1 MKKISSKIILL
12 TLSMVVLT
20 IVATQ
25 AFVLYIQSEITDVM
39 GEDVFTAEG
48 KALISD
54 QLSEILLLSFLII
67 GLILVLSIIVSYI
80 VGKRIAKP
88 IVTLDYDLKMA
99 QNGDLTVRSQV
110 RTKDE
115 VGDLAQSFNAMIE
128 NLNRMTKDNM
138 GLSDKLSSSFTE
150 IERIAATVMTKSE
163 ETDHTISDMS
173 GEITKQAEATES
185 ANEQIGLMVQDL
197 SQISTYMS
205 EALEQTNQT
214 LNAIQEG
221 QTTLNNQKD
230 TMRQNRSAS
239 DKVADAITELST
251 VTADIVR
258 VLDVIQAI
266 SNQTNLLALNA
277 SIEAARAGEYG
288 RGFAIV
294 AEEIRQ
300 LAEQT
305 LTSTT
310 EINDIIETIQMSVK
324 DAVNQIEVSKQTV
337 TDQELAL
344 TQSVSSYEILT
355 SRVNQIDTQ
364 IKETASRS
372 FAINERASKA
382 ASQMNDVAQIAEDT
396 STRIDSVAN
405 ISRSQAE
412 EVSTIDLYIQGVKEL
427 IESLGDSV
435 KRFKL

>member
-1 MKKISSKIILL
+1 
-12 TLSMVVLT
+12 MVLLT
-20 IVATQ
+20 IVTTQ
-25 AFVLYIQSEITDVM
+25 AFVFYIQSELTQAVDH
-39 GEDVFTAEG
+39 EVFTEEG
-48 KALISD
+48 KTIISDHLADISLISFFIIG
-54 QLSEILLLSFLII
+54 ILL
-67 GLILVLSIIVSYI
+67 IVTIVIAYI

-88 IVTLDYDLKMA
+88 IVILENDLKVV
-99 QNGDLTVRSQV
+99 QEGDLTIRSQI
-110 RTKDE
+110 RSKDE
-115 VGDLAQSFNAMIE
+115 VGALAKSFNIMIE

-138 GLSDKLSSSFTE
+138 GLSDKLSSSFSE
-150 IERIAATVMTKSE
+150 IEKIASTVITKSE
-163 ETDHTISDMS
+163 ETDYTISDMS
-173 GEITKQAEATES
+173 GEIIKQAEATDS
-185 ANEQIGLMVQDL
+185 ANEQIGLIVQDL
-197 SQISTYMS
+197 DQISNYMS
-205 EALEQTNQT
+205 KALEQTNQT
-214 LNAIQEG
+214 LHAIQEG

-288 RGFAIV
+288 RGFAVV

-310 EINDIIETIQMSVK
+310 EINDIIETIQISVK

-337 TDQELAL
+337 VDQELAL
-344 TQSVSSYEILT
+344 TQSVTSYETLT
-355 SRVNQIDTQ
+355 SRVNEIDTQ

-372 FAINERASKA
+372 FAINERASTA
-382 ASQMNDVAQIAEDT
+382 ASQMNDVAKIAEET
-396 STRIDSVAN
+396 STRIDNVAN

-427 IESLGDSV
+427 IDSLSDSV